1 MIKAEVVF
9 DGEAILCNGIEIEI
23 SIHED
28 YDKFYV
34 VGKKVFPGLEQAIA
48 YCLQQQSK

>member
-1 MIKAEVVF
+1 MIEVEVVF

-23 SIHED
+23 SVHED

-34 VGKKVFPGLEQAIA
+34 VGKKVFSGLEQAIA
-48 YCLQQQSK
+48 YCLQPPK

>member
-1 MIKAEVVF
+1 MIKVEVVF

-34 VGKKVFPGLEQAIA
+34 VGKKVF
-48 YCLQQQSK
+48 S